1 MRQTDVLSVLIDPV
15 FLGMGRLNKLS
26 DANKVFLSYNE
37 IRCKS
42 DQIKLSHSQGFSKLT
57 AMS

>member
-1 MRQTDVLSVLIDPV
+1 MLSVLIDPV